1 MAKGYLL
8 VHEMQT
14 TTYGHMDMC
23 VRFKLKYKCNNS
35 EAIKSKKQIPPHVS
49 SAPCSFNKL
58 IYSQF
63 KKKSITPSL
72 NLT

>member
-1 MAKGYLL
+1 MQTMAYRHMAKGYLL

-35 EAIKSKKQIPPHVS
+35 EAINSKKKFLHMSVQPHAHSINSSIPS
-49 SAPCSFNKL
+49 L
-58 IYSQF
+58 
-63 KKKSITPSL
+63 KKSP
-72 NLT
+72 